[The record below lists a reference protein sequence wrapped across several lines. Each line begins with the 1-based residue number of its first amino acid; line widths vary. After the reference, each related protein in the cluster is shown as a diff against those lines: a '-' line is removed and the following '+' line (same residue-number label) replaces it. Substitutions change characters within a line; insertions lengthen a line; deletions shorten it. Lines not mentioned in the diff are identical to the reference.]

1 MADQIRVLVVDDI
14 PETRDHLTKLL
25 GFESDI
31 DVVGSAASGH
41 EALEMAVRLSPDVI
55 LMDINMPDMDGI
67 AATEQLSSIAPAA
80 AVVMMS
86 VQGEADY
93 LRRSMLAG
101 AREFLVKPFSSDEL
115 TASIRQVSARE
126 RDKQSRMAAVPVP
139 VGMVAPPTGRVGG
152 SGEPGVVVA
161 VFSPKGGVGRTT
173 VAVNLAV
180 AAATE
185 LGKKVVIMDGSFQFG
200 DVGVLLNL
208 NPKSKSI
215 ADLIPE
221 IDAGSLDSL
230 DTFLINHTAGIRVLL
245 APPSPETAEMI
256 TAAGV
261 KTVLDRLRADHDLVV
276 VDCTSY
282 FNDTTLAILDAA
294 DIILTM
300 LSLEITSIK
309 NMRLFLEVAEQLGYE
324 NGKVRLV
331 LNRADSALGIR
342 VADVEHSIGRKVDE
356 TIVSD
361 GRSVVYALNRGVPFF
376 LSNREA
382 QVSQDILRLAKSV
395 VGEQPRPPTTT
406 VARQP
411 RRSRCSHGDECRDS
425 RPLGARRGVGDVP
438 PEANRERPT
447 GCAGAPSSA
456 PPPPGGELPP
466 SGAPPNVPTTGRLSS
481 QAPVRESFRD
491 VKFRIQSRVIQD
503 LDPKLDLS
511 NQVEVR
517 RQIEEI
523 FGKVIDEE
531 GLALTRAERVRM
543 LEQITD
549 EIIGLGPLEPLL
561 RDETVTE
568 VMVNGPN
575 QVYVERTG
583 KLEVTDVVFQNDD
596 HVMRIIDRIVAPLGR
611 RIDESSP
618 MVDARLPDGS
628 RVNAIIPPLS
638 LVGPCITIRKFSAIP
653 LHRGRPDPVRHR

>member
-1 MADQIRVLVVDDI
+1 MTDQIRVLVVDDI

-31 DVVGSAASGH
+31 EVVGAAASGR
-41 EALEMAVRLSPDVI
+41 EALEMAGRLSPDVV

-67 AATEQLSSIAPAA
+67 ATTEQLSSSAPNA

-126 RDKQSRMAAVPVP
+126 RDKQSRMA
-139 VGMVAPPTGRVGG
+139 VAPVAAVIGGEAAGRTGGA
-152 SGEPGVVVA
+152 GEPGTVVA

-173 VAVNLAV
+173 VAVNLAI

-185 LGKKVVIMDGSFQFG
+185 LGKKVVVMDGSFQFG

-221 IDAGSLDSL
+221 MEVGELESI
-230 DTFLINHTAGIRVLL
+230 DTFLVDHTAGIRVLL

-256 TAAGV
+256 TAGMAKKV
-261 KTVLDRLRADHDLVV
+261 IEALRRDHDLVV

-294 DIILTM
+294 DVILTM

-324 NGKVRLV
+324 SGKVKLI

-342 VADVEHSIGRKVDE
+342 VTDVENSIGRKVDE
-356 TIVSD
+356 QIVSD

-382 QVSQDILRLAKSV
+382 QVSQDILRLA
-395 VGEQPRPPTTT
+395 RT
-406 VARQP
+406 VT
-411 RRSRCSHGDECRDS
+411 
-425 RPLGARRGVGDVP
+425 GVGAAVV
-438 PEANRERPT
+438 PEAD
-447 GCAGAPSSA
+447 SQK
-456 PPPPGGELPP
+456 
-466 SGAPPNVPTTGRLSS
+466 TT
-481 QAPVRESFRD
+481 Q
-491 VKFRIQSRVIQD
+491 K
-503 LDPKLDLS
+503 K
-511 NQVEVR
+511 
-517 RQIEEI
+517 
-523 FGKVIDEE
+523 
-531 GLALTRAERVRM
+531 
-543 LEQITD
+543 
-549 EIIGLGPLEPLL
+549 
-561 RDETVTE
+561 
-568 VMVNGPN
+568 
-575 QVYVERTG
+575 
-583 KLEVTDVVFQNDD
+583 
-596 HVMRIIDRIVAPLGR
+596 
-611 RIDESSP
+611 
-618 MVDARLPDGS
+618 
-628 RVNAIIPPLS
+628 S
-638 LVGPCITIRKFSAIP
+638 LFAWR
-653 LHRGRPDPVRHR
+653 

>member
-31 DVVGSAASGH
+31 DVVGSAASGR
-41 EALEMAVRLSPDVI
+41 EALEMAARLTPDVI

-67 AATEQLSSIAPAA
+67 AATEQLSSAVPGA

-115 TASIRQVSARE
+115 TASIRQVNARE
-126 RDKQSRMAAVPVP
+126 RDKASRIAITTQAAAAAS
-139 VGMVAPPTGRVGG
+139 GATGKRTGEA
-152 SGEPGVVVA
+152 GEPGLIVA

-221 IDAGSLDSL
+221 LDAGELDSI
-230 DTFLINHTAGIRVLL
+230 DTFLIDHSAGIRVLL

-261 KTVLDRLRADHDLVV
+261 KKVLETLRRDHDLVV

-294 DIILTM
+294 DVILTM

-324 NGKVRLV
+324 AGKVRLV
-331 LNRADSALGIR
+331 LNRAESALGIR

-382 QVSQDILRLAKSV
+382 QVSQDILRLARSV
-395 VGEQPRPPTTT
+395 VGEQSVAGPATDRKPT
-406 VARQP
+406 QKK
-411 RRSRCSHGDECRDS
+411 S
-425 RPLGARRGVGDVP
+425 
-438 PEANRERPT
+438 
-447 GCAGAPSSA
+447 
-456 PPPPGGELPP
+456 
-466 SGAPPNVPTTGRLSS
+466 
-481 QAPVRESFRD
+481 
-491 VKFRIQSRVIQD
+491 KFAWR
-503 LDPKLDLS
+503 
-511 NQVEVR
+511 
-517 RQIEEI
+517 
-523 FGKVIDEE
+523 
-531 GLALTRAERVRM
+531 
-543 LEQITD
+543 
-549 EIIGLGPLEPLL
+549 
-561 RDETVTE
+561 
-568 VMVNGPN
+568 
-575 QVYVERTG
+575 
-583 KLEVTDVVFQNDD
+583 
-596 HVMRIIDRIVAPLGR
+596 
-611 RIDESSP
+611 
-618 MVDARLPDGS
+618 
-628 RVNAIIPPLS
+628 
-638 LVGPCITIRKFSAIP
+638 
-653 LHRGRPDPVRHR
+653 

>member
-1 MADQIRVLVVDDI
+1 MPDQIRVLVVDDI

-31 DVVGSAASGH
+31 DVVGSAASGR
-41 EALEMAVRLSPDVI
+41 EALDMAVRLHPDVV

-67 AATEQLSSIAPAA
+67 TATEQLSSAVPAA

-126 RDKQSRMAAVPVP
+126 REKQRRMGVTPAA
-139 VGMVAPPTGRVGG
+139 TSGG
-152 SGEPGVVVA
+152 SGKVAGRERASGLVVA

-185 LGKKVVIMDGSFQFG
+185 LGQRVVIMDGSFQFG

-215 ADLIPE
+215 ADLVPE
-221 IDAGSLDSL
+221 IEAAGGEIESI
-230 DTFLINHTAGIRVLL
+230 DTFVIDHTSGVRVLL
-245 APPSPETAEMI
+245 APPTPEMAELVTAS
-256 TAAGV
+256 GV
-261 KTVLDRLRADHDLVV
+261 RKVLETLRATHDLVV
-276 VDCTSY
+276 VDCTAF

-294 DIILTM
+294 DVILTM

-324 NGKVRLV
+324 SGKVRLV

-382 QVSQDILRLAKSV
+382 QVSQDILRLARSV
-395 VGEQPRPPTTT
+395 VGD
-406 VARQP
+406 
-411 RRSRCSHGDECRDS
+411 RSGTAAHEDVRKSTQKRS
-425 RPLGARRGVGDVP
+425 LFARR
-438 PEANRERPT
+438 
-447 GCAGAPSSA
+447 
-456 PPPPGGELPP
+456 
-466 SGAPPNVPTTGRLSS
+466 
-481 QAPVRESFRD
+481 
-491 VKFRIQSRVIQD
+491 
-503 LDPKLDLS
+503 
-511 NQVEVR
+511 
-517 RQIEEI
+517 
-523 FGKVIDEE
+523 
-531 GLALTRAERVRM
+531 
-543 LEQITD
+543 
-549 EIIGLGPLEPLL
+549 
-561 RDETVTE
+561 
-568 VMVNGPN
+568 
-575 QVYVERTG
+575 
-583 KLEVTDVVFQNDD
+583 
-596 HVMRIIDRIVAPLGR
+596 
-611 RIDESSP
+611 
-618 MVDARLPDGS
+618 
-628 RVNAIIPPLS
+628 
-638 LVGPCITIRKFSAIP
+638 
-653 LHRGRPDPVRHR
+653 

>member
-31 DVVGSAASGH
+31 DVVGSAASGR
-41 EALEMAVRLSPDVI
+41 EALELAVRLNPDVV

-67 AATEQLSSIAPAA
+67 AATEQLSSAVPAA

-126 RDKQSRMAAVPVP
+126 RDKQSRMAAAPAATS
-139 VGMVAPPTGRVGG
+139 GGGARVAGG
-152 SGEPGVVVA
+152 QRESGLVVA

-185 LGKKVVIMDGSFQFG
+185 LGQRVVIMDGSFQFG

-215 ADLIPE
+215 ADLVPE
-221 IDAGSLDSL
+221 IEAAGGEIESI
-230 DTFLINHTAGIRVLL
+230 DTFVIDHTSGVRVLL
-245 APPSPETAEMI
+245 APPSPEMAELVTAS
-256 TAAGV
+256 GV
-261 KTVLDRLRADHDLVV
+261 RKVLATLRATHDLVV
-276 VDCTSY
+276 VDCTAF

-294 DIILTM
+294 DVILTM

-324 NGKVRLV
+324 SGKVRLV

-361 GRSVVYALNRGVPFF
+361 GRSVVYALNRGIPFF

-382 QVSQDILRLAKSV
+382 QVSQDILRLARSV
-395 VGEQPRPPTTT
+395 VGE
-406 VARQP
+406 
-411 RRSRCSHGDECRDS
+411 RSGTAAHDD
-425 RPLGARRGVGDVP
+425 
-438 PEANRERPT
+438 
-447 GCAGAPSSA
+447 
-456 PPPPGGELPP
+456 
-466 SGAPPNVPTTGRLSS
+466 GRKST
-481 QAPVRESFRD
+481 QKR
-491 VKFRIQSRVIQD
+491 
-503 LDPKLDLS
+503 
-511 NQVEVR
+511 
-517 RQIEEI
+517 
-523 FGKVIDEE
+523 
-531 GLALTRAERVRM
+531 
-543 LEQITD
+543 
-549 EIIGLGPLEPLL
+549 
-561 RDETVTE
+561 
-568 VMVNGPN
+568 
-575 QVYVERTG
+575 
-583 KLEVTDVVFQNDD
+583 
-596 HVMRIIDRIVAPLGR
+596 
-611 RIDESSP
+611 
-618 MVDARLPDGS
+618 
-628 RVNAIIPPLS
+628 S
-638 LVGPCITIRKFSAIP
+638 LFAWR
-653 LHRGRPDPVRHR
+653 